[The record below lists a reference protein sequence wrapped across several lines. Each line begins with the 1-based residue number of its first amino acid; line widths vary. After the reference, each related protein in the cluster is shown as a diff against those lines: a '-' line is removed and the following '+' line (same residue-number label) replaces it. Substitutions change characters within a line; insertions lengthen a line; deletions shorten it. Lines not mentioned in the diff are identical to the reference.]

1 VSDGIRHFW
10 TNIAGVKYWNAD
22 GTSRQRVLR
31 ELPPFTPVKL
41 EEEPDNLHD
50 PNAVRVVL
58 QDGRQLGYLPRD
70 VASEVTHRR
79 QDGCWH
85 RALIGATK
93 LVTASQTG
101 GQVAEGGSYLR
112 IDVLVAE
119 AEDYVTDAELCEY
132 LDAVAAKSIVIEP
145 EPIAAPAAVPQAVP
159 VQPAATRPSA
169 PIPKPHARGFWQ
181 WCRSIFNGKTKE
193 SAQRS

>member
-31 ELPPFTPVKL
+31 ELPPLTPIKL

-50 PNAVRVVL
+50 PNAVRVCL
-58 QDGRQLGYLPRD
+58 QDGRQLGYLPRE
-70 VASEVTHRR
+70 VANEVTHRR
-79 QDGCWH
+79 QEGCWH

-93 LVTASQTG
+93 LVTATQTG
-101 GQVAEGGSYLR
+101 GQVSEGGSYLR
-112 IDVLVAE
+112 IDILVAE
-119 AEDYVTDAELCEY
+119 AEDYVTDAALCEY
-132 LDAVAAKSIVIEP
+132 LDAVAAKSIVSEP
-145 EPIAAPAAVPQAVP
+145 EPVVASAGVSQMATAAAR
-159 VQPAATRPSA
+159 QPA

-181 WCRSIFNGKTKE
+181 WCRSFFGGKTKDT
-193 SAQRS
+193 ARS

>member
-1 VSDGIRHFW
+1 MSDGIRHFW

-41 EEEPDNLHD
+41 EEEPENLHD
-50 PNAVRVVL
+50 PSAVRVCL
-58 QDGRQLGYLPRD
+58 QDGRQLGYLPREVARD
-70 VASEVTHRR
+70 VMLRR

-93 LVTASQTG
+93 VVTASQTG
-101 GQVAEGGSYLR
+101 GQVSEGGSYLR
-112 IDVLVAE
+112 IDILVAE

-132 LDAVAAKSIVIEP
+132 LDAVAAKAIVSEP
-145 EPIAAPAAVPQAVP
+145 EPVVASAGDSQAAPG
-159 VQPAATRPSA
+159 QPAATRQSA

-181 WCRSIFNGKTKE
+181 WCRSIFGGRTKE
-193 SAQRS
+193 TAQR